1 MSAGDEP
8 WMTFCAAD
16 KATLFEVV
24 SVVRDAWMIVFRVFS
39 RPVREEGLTGEDF
52 GGTHCKAV

>member
-1 MSAGDEP
+1 
-8 WMTFCAAD
+8 MTFCAAD